1 MTQEEFT
8 ERMLKIV
15 GGFSDPESDHCDA
28 DDLMVQYLREQ
39 GLHEAMD
46 AFEGMTKWYA

>member
-8 ERMLKIV
+8 ERMVQIAND
-15 GGFSDPESDHCDA
+15 GYGPESDHADA
-28 DDLMVQYLREQ
+28 DGLISEYLREQ

>member
-8 ERMLKIV
+8 ERMVKIA
-15 GGFSDPESDHCDA
+15 SDAYDPESDHASA
-28 DDLMVQYLREQ
+28 DDLISEYLRDQ